1 MDIELIF
8 ESYDYP
14 YAIREG
20 GGRLNVYVDRGR
32 GKQNVYACLQGGRE
46 GSVAKSTETKKV
58 LCQIENFEFRRSSC
72 LIFLLK
78 VIILNTEKNRICFPS

>member
-1 MDIELIF
+1 MTAVVKFLNLLISMDIKLIF

-46 GSVAKSTETKKV
+46 GSKFHDFLST
-58 LCQIENFEFRRSSC
+58 
-72 LIFLLK
+72 
-78 VIILNTEKNRICFPS
+78 